1 MYTKFKGIRNFSFR
15 NTRVTRKTCP
25 MLTIKIDLPTSIWCL
40 YSWIWT
46 EFTHCSDVSI
56 VDLDKVNARWVS
68 LLKKFSLFFMKTI
81 WTWPLIGRSF
91 KLGDIFYKY
100 KGEKKYHFF
109 CQMYCSETSF
119 HFSLEALSNS
129 DWTHLHQLHENN
141 RSYWETY

>member
-56 VDLDKVNARWVS
+56 VDFDKVNARWVS

-81 WTWPLIGRSF
+81 WTWPLIGRF
-91 KLGDIFYKY
+91 LNWATYFINIKEKRNIIF
-100 KGEKKYHFF
+100 
-109 CQMYCSETSF
+109 
-119 HFSLEALSNS
+119 LSNALFWNELS
-129 DWTHLHQLHENN
+129 LLI
-141 RSYWETY
+141 RSIVKFGLNSFTLVTWK